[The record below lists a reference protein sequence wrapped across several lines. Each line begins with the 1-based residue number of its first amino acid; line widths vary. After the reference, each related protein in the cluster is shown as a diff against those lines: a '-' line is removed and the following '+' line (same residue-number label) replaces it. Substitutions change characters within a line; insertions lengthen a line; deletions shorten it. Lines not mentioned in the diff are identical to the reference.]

1 MASETSTDLAT
12 STLIDNS
19 DILEAFVYQNTTHTG
34 GTPGFSM
41 WDSTILTYTLNIGD
55 DNPDGETNGV
65 WTAELTAAI
74 LNAQAD
80 LAAVSGLTFTE
91 VADTNNGTDGADID
105 YWYINNVGGG
115 YSGYSYTVGGSGVY
129 INENSV
135 YSPAADGVNGL
146 EYGGINYR
154 TVIHELLHNV
164 GVSHP
169 HSSYDVLPGVT
180 NSGDTGDDALNQN
193 LYTVMSYNRVQ
204 QFDANGEQTTGWPW
218 SVTSDV
224 DHSFGVL
231 GAFDIAI
238 VQMLYGANM
247 TTATGNNIYNIVGVN
262 ATGTYYKAIWDAG
275 GIDEFRYTGLDD
287 VRIDLRAATLNTAD
301 GMLAGGIASKVA
313 GIYGGF
319 TIANGTIIENATGG
333 YGDDL
338 LVGNQVA
345 NVIKGKGG
353 RDFIDAGRGKDVI
366 YGGGAKDIIKAGAA
380 KDTID
385 GGGGNDI
392 IRGQTGDDT
401 MSGGTGKDRFLFK
414 TGDGTGNTITDFED
428 GIDLIKIITGATGFG
443 GVTVTDSGVD
453 TIVSFSNVSILLQN
467 VDHTDITA
475 SDFLF

>member
-1 MASETSTDLAT
+1 MAYQTYTDLAT
-12 STLIDNS
+12 STTIDNS
-19 DILEAFVYQNTTHTG
+19 DILEAFVYQNMTHSG
-34 GTPGFSM
+34 GTPGFMKWS
-41 WDSTILTYTLNIGD
+41 STNLTYTLNVND
-55 DNPDGETNGV
+55 TNPDGETVGV
-65 WTAELTAAI
+65 WTSELTAAI

-91 VADTNNGTDGADID
+91 VADSVNGSDGADID

-135 YSPAADGVNGL
+135 YTTGGSYANGL

-169 HSSYDVLPGVT
+169 HSGYDVLPGVT
-180 NSGDTGDDALNQN
+180 SSGDTGDDALNQN

-204 QFDANGEQTTGWPW
+204 QFDANGEKTTGWPW
-218 SVTSDV
+218 TASTV
-224 DHSFGVL
+224 DQSFGVL

-238 VQMLYGANM
+238 VQILYGANM
-247 TTATGNNIYNIVGVN
+247 TTATGDDVYNIVGVN

-275 GIDEFRYTGLDD
+275 GIDEFRYTGSDD

-319 TIANGTIIENATGG
+319 TIANGTVIENATGG
-333 YGDDL
+333 TGDDL
-338 LVGNQVA
+338 LVGNDGA
-345 NVIKGKGG
+345 NVIMGKGG
-353 RDFIDAGRGKDVI
+353 KDFIDAGRGRDTLD
-366 YGGGAKDIIKAGAA
+366 GGGAKDIIKGGAA
-380 KDTID
+380 KDSID
-385 GGGGNDI
+385 GGGGNDNL
-392 IRGQTGDDT
+392 RGQTGDDT
-401 MSGGTGKDRFLFK
+401 LTGGSGTDKFLFK
-414 TGDGTGNTITDFED
+414 TGDGNDTITDFED
-428 GIDLIKIITGATGFG
+428 GADLIKIISGAASFAD
-443 GVTVTDSGVD
+443 VTVTDSGAD
-453 TIVSFSNVSILLQN
+453 TIVSFSDVTILLQN

-475 SDFLF
+475 ADFII